1 MNDLSKIGK
10 YTVVRVIGEGG
21 MGRVYEA
28 TDPVIGRR
36 VAIKVISL
44 GTDTPEARARFFR
57 EAQAAGGLSHANI
70 ITIHDIGGDAGESPY
85 IVMEFLEGSDL
96 SHQLAGAAMPIEK
109 KIQIAVDI
117 CEGLAHA
124 HERGIIHRD
133 IKPANVFITPQGHAK
148 IVDFGLAR
156 GEASDITHTGAIL
169 GTPNYMAPEQIRG
182 EAIDHRADIFAVGVV
197 LYELFSGRKPFAG
210 DSVASTIYKVL
221 QTEPPLVHTVDSAL
235 PPALSNV
242 IQRSIAKDKTQRY
255 PTVRELQDAL
265 VALCMGRRTGPIDL
279 TAFTIPMKV
288 ARGGGDAP
296 ATRKIPW
303 VAIAGGAAAVLVVA
317 LVSIA
322 IIGRRPGAEP
332 AAQVANA
339 APPASAPAQ
348 RGSAPEPAT
357 PDRPATPDTTPATPP
372 AQTQPPATPPRAEPA
387 RDPRRTDQPQQ
398 TNVAPRGEPARDSR
412 RADQPRADA
421 ARSTATVAA
430 PAPQAPVPQTPA
442 PAPAPKPAEVAPPP
456 APVPQ
461 QAQAP
466 PTTTSIAPAP
476 AVTPP
481 PPAEPRAEARRSPEP
496 APATPPPAAAAA
508 PPSRPP
514 ADAAPRETNAAAIQ
528 RVVGD
533 YRVALE
539 ARDLAALKRIWP
551 TLGGRQEDAIR
562 AEFDHARTIRVGLSN
577 IQTSVAGS
585 IATVSCRRAYEVTT
599 ADGQRLD
606 TASKMTMTL
615 SGRDGAWVI
624 DNIRFEAAQ

>member
-1 MNDLSKIGK
+1 MNDISKIGK

-28 TDPVIGRR
+28 TDPVIGRH

-57 EAQAAGGLSHANI
+57 EAQAAGGLSHPNI

-96 SHQLAGAAMPIEK
+96 SLQLAGAPMAIEK
-109 KIQIAVDI
+109 KVQIAVDI

-133 IKPANVFITPQGHAK
+133 IKPANVFISAQGHAK

-182 EAIDHRADIFAVGVV
+182 EAIDQRADIFSVGVV

-221 QTEPPLVHTVDSAL
+221 QTEPPLIHTVDTAL

-242 IQRSIAKDKTQRY
+242 IQRAIAKDKTQRY
-255 PTVRELQDAL
+255 QTVRELHDAL
-265 VALCMGRRTGPIDL
+265 VALLWTGRRAEPIDL

-288 ARGGGDAP
+288 AGGVREA
-296 ATRKIPW
+296 RSSRN
-303 VAIAGGAAAVLVVA
+303 IAWIVGGAAAVLAVAVVA
-317 LVSIA
+317 FA
-322 IIGRRPGAEP
+322 IIGRPRQRTEP
-332 AAQVANA
+332 PAQVANA
-339 APPASAPAQ
+339 TPAAVPAQ
-348 RGSAPEPAT
+348 GGSKPEAAAT
-357 PDRPATPDTTPATPP
+357 TDRPATPDTTPAPSAP
-372 AQTQPPATPPRAEPA
+372 AEPRASATPPRSEPT
-387 RDPRRTDQPQQ
+387 RDSRRTDQSQA
-398 TNVAPRGEPARDSR
+398 TAAPPRTEAARDSR
-412 RADQPRADA
+412 RGDQPRSDRERADM
-421 ARSTATVAA
+421 ARSSPPA
-430 PAPQAPVPQTPA
+430 PAPQTPS
-442 PAPAPKPAEVAPPP
+442 PATKPAEPSPQPSTPP
-456 APVPQ
+456 VRE
-461 QAQAP
+461 QAQMP
-466 PTTTSIAPAP
+466 PTTTSVVPAP
-476 AVTPP
+476 TVTPP
-481 PPAEPRAEARRSPEP
+481 TPPEPRVETRRPPEP
-496 APATPPPAAAAA
+496 APVTAPPATAAL
-508 PPSRPP
+508 PSRPN
-514 ADAAPRETNAAAIQ
+514 ADAASRETNAAAAIQ
-528 RVVGD
+528 RIVDD
-533 YRVALE
+533 YRAALE
-539 ARDLAALKRIWP
+539 ARDLTALKRIWP
-551 TLGGRQEDAIR
+551 TLSGRQEDAIR
-562 AEFDHARTIRVGLSN
+562 SEFDHTRTIRVGLSN
-577 IQTSVAGS
+577 IQTTVAGS
-585 IATVSCRRAYEVTT
+585 IATVSCRRAYAVTT

>member
-1 MNDLSKIGK
+1 MNDISKIGK

-44 GTDTPEARARFFR
+44 GTDTPEGRARFFR
-57 EAQAAGGLSHANI
+57 EAQAAGGLSHPNI

-96 SHQLAGAAMPIEK
+96 SLQLAGAPMAIEK
-109 KIQIAVDI
+109 KVQIAVDI
-117 CEGLAHA
+117 CDGLAHA

-133 IKPANVFITPQGHAK
+133 IKPANVFITAQGHAK

-182 EAIDHRADIFAVGVV
+182 EAIDQRADIFSVGVV

-221 QTEPPLVHTVDSAL
+221 QTEPPLIHTVDTAL

-242 IQRSIAKDKTQRY
+242 IQRAIAKDKTQRY
-255 PTVRELQDAL
+255 QAVRELHDAL
-265 VALCMGRRTGPIDL
+265 VGLLWKGRRTEPIDL

-288 ARGGGDAP
+288 AGGVREARSS
-296 ATRKIPW
+296 RKTEW
-303 VAIAGGAAAVLVVA
+303 IAGAAAVLAAAVVA
-317 LVSIA
+317 FA
-322 IIGRRPGAEP
+322 IVGRQRDRPEP
-332 AAQVANA
+332 AAQVGNA
-339 APPASAPAQ
+339 TPAASPAQ
-348 RGSAPEPAT
+348 GGSKPEAGAT
-357 PDRPATPDTTPATPP
+357 TDRPATPDTTPAASAP
-372 AQTQPPATPPRAEPA
+372 AEPQASAAPPRQEPP
-387 RDPRRTDQPQQ
+387 RDSRRTDQSQGTVASPRTEPTRDSRRTDQPR
-398 TNVAPRGEPARDSR
+398 TERERT
-412 RADQPRADA
+412 DA
-421 ARSTATVAA
+421 ARASAA
-430 PAPQAPVPQTPA
+430 AAASPPQAPLS
-442 PAPAPKPAEVAPPP
+442 KPAEASPPP
-456 APVPQ
+456 PTPPVRE

-466 PTTTSIAPAP
+466 TTTTSVVPAP

-481 PPAEPRAEARRSPEP
+481 PEPRVEVRRAPEP
-496 APATPPPAAAAA
+496 APVSPPPAAA
-508 PPSRPP
+508 PPGRPD
-514 ADAAPRETNAAAIQ
+514 ADAAPREANAAAIQ

-533 YRVALE
+533 YRLALE
-539 ARDLAALKRIWP
+539 ARDLTALKRIWP
-551 TLGGRQEDAIR
+551 TLSGRQEDAIR
-562 AEFDHARTIRVGLSN
+562 SEFEHTRSIRVGLSN
-577 IQTSVAGS
+577 IQTTVTGS
-585 IATVSCRRAYEVTT
+585 TAIVSCRRAYAVTT

-606 TASKMTMTL
+606 TASTMTMTL

-624 DNIRFEAAQ
+624 DNIRFEVAR